1 MNCCAQEQKSLAKMA
16 QEYSAWAFSSL
27 SAAQNANWTFVAES
41 TTAAEQEM
49 LHHRQHLG
57 AEAVMLFVQ
66 CHWSR
71 MTWAHAEFMFNAI
84 QSYKPETRLRFS
96 LQQMWDAIAMIRNMY
111 HGLTKSQSYS
121 FEALQHLARQP
132 SAPPSIAA
140 KAGLSLPQF
149 QQLMTHLIKERND
162 ALR

>member
-1 MNCCAQEQKSLAKMA
+1 MA
-16 QEYSAWAFSSL
+16 HEYSAWAFSSL
-27 SAAQNANWTFVAES
+27 SAAQDASWTFVAQS
-41 TTAAEQEM
+41 TAAAEQEM

-57 AEAVMLFVQ
+57 AEALLLFVQ

-111 HGLTKSQSYS
+111 QGLSKNQSYS
-121 FEALQHLARQP
+121 FEALQHLAKQP
-132 SAPPSIAA
+132 SAPPSTAA